1 MHPNAHIIKG
11 VVCGYLIKK

>member
-1 MHPNAHIIKG
+1 MHSNAHIIKG